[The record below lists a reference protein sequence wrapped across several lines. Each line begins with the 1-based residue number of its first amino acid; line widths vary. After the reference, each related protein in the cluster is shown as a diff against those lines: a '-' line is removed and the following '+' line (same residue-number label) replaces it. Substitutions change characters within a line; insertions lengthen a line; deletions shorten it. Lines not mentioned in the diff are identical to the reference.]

1 MGNAA
6 TIDDLRREA
15 SKLSSVNQKLAEN
28 ENELKR
34 QANDLARVQIDHEN
48 FLSKLTAEEKR
59 LQQVA
64 EENQRRHKIES
75 SKHLERLEAIASLD
89 PQDQLEAF
97 KASLAKRK
105 TASDYMVYN

>member
-6 TIDDLRREA
+6 TLDDLKRES
-15 SKLSSVNQKLAEN
+15 SKLTSVNQKLAEN

-34 QANDLARVQIDHEN
+34 QANQLAQVQIDHEN
-48 FLSKLTAEEKR
+48 FLSRLTADEKK
-59 LQQVA
+59 LQEVA
-64 EENQRRHKIES
+64 DENQRRHALEAK
-75 SKHLERLEAIASLD
+75 KHLERLGTIGTMAPE
-89 PQDQLEAF
+89 DQLEAF